1 MSSST
6 IANSLLRVAQSG
18 QQSGQQSA
26 STANSQASTSA
37 ATNADFSSSLALRMA
52 AFEAQSFTALLEVA
66 NGQSSA
72 GVASLDWLTGA
83 SGASSTSGDPL
94 ALFGSSTL
102 SASGYN
108 TALFDAQSAYTMMS
122 VINSREV
129 SYKAQYSELS
139 AMRSAVAGLHD
150 AGETLAKVSETQ
162 DNAAIKTQLQAFTA
176 KYNAWIER
184 FDATVKSGGVLAGT
198 QAAEVSLYELEQ
210 SVENPFNGASDGFR
224 GLADLG
230 LTIDENTNLATLDSN
245 ALDAALAS
253 NKAGVVN
260 TLQQFAANFAKSAE
274 LLNSPNNFIANRL
287 DNLDRVIDYV
297 ADNRSSLQAEFGLGA
312 AAKPSTAVAKA
323 LAAYDQIAAV

>member
-18 QQSGQQSA
+18 QKAA
-26 STANSQASTSA
+26 STANSPSNTSA
-37 ATNADFSSSLALRMA
+37 ATDTDFSSSLALRMA

-66 NGQSSA
+66 NGQASA

-83 SGASSTSGDPL
+83 SGTSSAASDPL

-108 TALFDAQSAYTMMS
+108 TALFDTQSAYTMMS

-139 AMRSAVAGLHD
+139 AMQSAVSGLHD
-150 AGETLAKVSETQ
+150 AGETLSGVSETQ
-162 DNAAIKTQLQAFTA
+162 DNAAIKAQLQAFAA
-176 KYNAWIER
+176 KYNDWIER
-184 FDATVKSGGVLAGT
+184 FDASVKNGGVLAGT
-198 QAAEVSLYELEQ
+198 QAAEISLYELEQ

-230 LTIDENTNLATLDSN
+230 LTIDESTNLATLDSSV
-245 ALDAALAS
+245 LDAALAA
-253 NKAGVVN
+253 NKAGAVN
-260 TLQQFAANFAKSAE
+260 TLQEFAAHFAKSAE
-274 LLNSPNNFIANRL
+274 LLNSPNNFITNRL

-297 ADNRSSLQAEFGLGA
+297 ADNRSSLQAEFGLGD
-312 AAKPSTAVAKA
+312 AAKPSSEVAKA

>member
-6 IANSLLRVAQSG
+6 IANNLFSLVQSG
-18 QQSGQQSA
+18 
-26 STANSQASTSA
+26 STASSQTSTSATKSA

-52 AFEAQSFTALLEVA
+52 AFEAQSFTALLDVA
-66 NGQSSA
+66 NGQASS

-83 SGASSTSGDPL
+83 NGASSTASDPL
-94 ALFGSSTL
+94 ALFGGSTL

-108 TALFDAQSAYTMMS
+108 TSLFDAQSAYTMMS
-122 VINSREV
+122 VINSRDA

-139 AMRSAVAGLHD
+139 AMQSAVAGLHD
-150 AGETLAKVSETQ
+150 AGETLSGVSETM

-176 KYNAWIER
+176 KYNDWIGR
-184 FDATVKSGGVLAGT
+184 FDATVKNGGVLAGT

-230 LTIDENTNLATLDSN
+230 LTIDESTNLATLDTSV
-245 ALDAALAS
+245 LDAALAS
-253 NKAGVVN
+253 NKDGAVN
-260 TLQQFAANFAKSAE
+260 TLQEFAVHFAKSAE
-274 LLNSPNNFIANRL
+274 LLNSPNNFIPNRL

-297 ADNRSSLQAEFGLGA
+297 ADNRSSLQAEFGLGDP
-312 AAKPSTAVAKA
+312 AKPSSEVAKA
-323 LAAYDQIAAV
+323 LAAYDKIAAV